1 MTELLKGTPFCTD
14 GGIGGASVEKP
25 PSGVGLLLV
34 AGAAQRRNV
43 RTARRAAAAEE
54 SEGLPRRALLG
65 LGGGVLGL
73 AALKRFAIDGPPE
86 FDPVPASLKGKTVVI
101 TGGNT
106 GLGKESALRL
116 AKAGATVVLTARSEE
131 KGRKALADVK
141 AASGNEDVHFLQL
154 DLADLENVKSFKQR
168 FTKEPYG
175 GKIDVLMNNAG
186 VMAIPERKDQLGQL
200 HACKMSYFLPTNF
213 L

>member
-43 RTARRAAAAEE
+43 RTARRAAAAED
-54 SEGLPRRALLG
+54 G

-186 VMAIPERKDQLGQL
+186 VMAIPERKDQLDQL

-213 L
+213 PCESES